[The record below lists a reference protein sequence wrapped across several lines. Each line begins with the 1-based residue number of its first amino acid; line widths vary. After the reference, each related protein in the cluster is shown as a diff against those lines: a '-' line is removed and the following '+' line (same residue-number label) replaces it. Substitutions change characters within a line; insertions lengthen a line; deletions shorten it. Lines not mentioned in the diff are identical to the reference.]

1 MQVLTRSDEER
12 GGVRRVAL
20 SSVAL
25 LADSGIRI
33 VLVTVVA
40 LWMARVL
47 GPEQFGA
54 LNFASACVAIGWG
67 VAGLGLDTPT
77 TARLSSG
84 ADPRDLLGTA
94 IVLRVAFAV
103 VVVLAL
109 LFGSTIAVGSG
120 EHASLALQ
128 VACFGILGAS
138 ASVVDTWFKS
148 RADALPPSLAR
159 IFATIV
165 AVGAR
170 VGLLLAGFGV
180 VGLAATIAL
189 EGVLV
194 GLALL
199 VAFAASKD
207 APRLKELTFDSN
219 QARSLIRSGWP
230 YFLSA
235 AAMAGLMKMDTVML
249 GLTSGPKDVGIYSVA
264 QKMSEVLYVVPIVIL
279 DSAYSLLARA
289 RTADQ
294 KSTAASEQTYFD
306 LSMAGTLIFT
316 LIALIL
322 GGPAISLLF
331 GDAYS
336 ESTSV
341 FLVHAWTAIPIA
353 LNASRQRWLAIRERH
368 SYAALPA
375 IVGLA
380 LSFFLNLL
388 LIPAYGP
395 MGAAFASLAAY
406 FSFGYLLSFLIP
418 ELRPVAVLQTRSFFP
433 WVRLAR
439 LALDR
444 HRA

>member
-1 MQVLTRSDEER
+1 LSNSTQER
-12 GGVRRVAL
+12 GGIRRLAL
-20 SSVAL
+20 SSVVL

-33 VLVTVVA
+33 VLVTAVA

-94 IVLRVAFAV
+94 IVLRVACAV

-109 LFGSTIAVGSG
+109 LFGSTITVGSG
-120 EHASLALQ
+120 EHASLALL
-128 VACFGILGAS
+128 VACFGVLGAS
-138 ASVVDTWFKS
+138 ATVVDTWFKS

-180 VGLAATIAL
+180 VALAATIAL

-306 LSMAGTLIFT
+306 LSMAGALIFT

-375 IVGLA
+375 IVGLV
-380 LSFFLNLL
+380 LSFFLNLM

-395 MGAAFASLAAY
+395 MGAAFASLTAY

-439 LALDR
+439 LALGR

>member
-1 MQVLTRSDEER
+1 LNISAKAH
-12 GGVRRVAL
+12 GGIRRLAL
-20 SSVAL
+20 SSVVL
-25 LADSGIRI
+25 LVDSGIRI
-33 VLVTVVA
+33 VLVTAVA

-77 TARLSSG
+77 TARLSTG
-84 ADPRDLLGTA
+84 ADPRNLLGTA
-94 IVLRVAFAV
+94 IVLRIACAV

-165 AVGAR
+165 AVVAR

-180 VGLAATIAL
+180 VALAATIAL

-199 VAFAASKD
+199 VAFGVSKD
-207 APRLKELTFDSN
+207 APRPTELTFDSN

-235 AAMAGLMKMDTVML
+235 AAMAGLMKVDTVML
-249 GLTSGPKDVGIYSVA
+249 GLMSGSKDVGIYSVA

-289 RTADQ
+289 RTLDHPG
-294 KSTAASEQTYFD
+294 TASYEQTYFD
-306 LSMAGTLIFT
+306 LSMAGAMIFT

-322 GGPAISLLF
+322 GGPAVSLLF

-336 ESTSV
+336 ESASL
-341 FLVHAWTAIPIA
+341 FLIHAWTAIPIA
-353 LNASRQRWLAIRERH
+353 MNASRQRWLAIRERH
-368 SYAALPA
+368 GYVALPA

-395 MGAAFASLAAY
+395 IGAAVASLAAY

-439 LALDR
+439 LAWDR